1 MGLEISRRKTLFPF
15 YQLGAHT
22 RSLAPSPT
30 PTLLSSQL
38 PLAADFRQ
46 RCVSSLI
53 CLAATAG
60 GLAWRLITHRPSPAV
75 AGAIRLERELSLL
88 PPPATNFK
96 GTGGQGRYHWN
107 PFWYDKRA
115 PCLPLWFLFCLSNWY
130 LKYGWALSPEGP
142 ATVLKP
148 RLLFPP
154 QLEFCSPVCL
164 SLPVHVSLSSSLLPT
179 RPWLSPALKEKENL
193 GPVFEQLCRDEELHL
208 LEERWAAGGA
218 REVCILS
225 VPLSVPE
232 ILRDFLLF
240 ILLLKPLK
248 SLCALVF
255 QSS

>member
-130 LKYGWALSPEGP
+130 LKYGWALSPEDCLKTSPSFPTPTG
-142 ATVLKP
+142 VL
-148 RLLFPP
+148 L
-154 QLEFCSPVCL
+154 SCL
-164 SLPVHVSLSSSLLPT
+164 SISACPRVLVQQPSAHMPMTKPSSQGEGKP
-179 RPWLSPALKEKENL
+179 
-193 GPVFEQLCRDEELHL
+193 GPRVWVAVQ
-208 LEERWAAGGA
+208 RWGASSAGG
-218 REVCILS
+218 EMSCWWCPGGLHS
-225 VPLSVPE
+225 VSP
-232 ILRDFLLF
+232 
-240 ILLLKPLK
+240 
-248 SLCALVF
+248 SLCAWNTQRF
-255 QSS
+255 SSVYSSLKAT

>member
-148 RLLFPP
+148 TGVLL
-154 QLEFCSPVCL
+154 SCL
-164 SLPVHVSLSSSLLPT
+164 SFSACPRVLVQQPSAHIPMTNPSSQGEAKPGPCVWAAVQRWGASSAGGEMSWWLLPGRFAFCQSLSLC
-179 RPWLSPALKEKENL
+179 LKY
-193 GPVFEQLCRDEELHL
+193 
-208 LEERWAAGGA
+208 
-218 REVCILS
+218 S
-225 VPLSVPE
+225 E
-232 ILRDFLLF
+232 IFFCLF
-240 ILLLKPLK
+240 F
-248 SLCALVF
+248 S
-255 QSS
+255 

>member
-164 SLPVHVSLSSSLLPT
+164 SLPVHVSLSSSPLPMT
-179 RPWLSPALKEKENL
+179 KRSSQGEGKP
-193 GPVFEQLCRDEELHL
+193 GPRV
-208 LEERWAAGGA
+208 WAAVQRWGASSAGG
-218 REVCILS
+218 EMSCWWCPGGLHS
-225 VPLSVPE
+225 VSP
-232 ILRDFLLF
+232 
-240 ILLLKPLK
+240 
-248 SLCALVF
+248 SLCAWNTQRF
-255 QSS
+255 SSVYSSLKAT